1 MCGSNNPMKNFKIVN
16 IFTPNNLHKC
26 QSGEYILKTL
36 ICDNTFNCPTMDD
49 ELNCTKCDGL
59 NNEIWNITC
68 SVQLNNH
75 IQKYLN
81 EQIRKW
87 KFPYLNKNNRAN
99 KINGT
104 YFTCKDG
111 TNISQHLVLDLYPDC
126 PGTQAED
133 ELLNSTMIIRD
144 IIGNGHLFKE
154 HSSIPCVKGHP
165 KCYKKEKLCIYEL
178 DAMGHLKHR
187 RNGAHLGECDNHA
200 CNDSYKCPGYYCI
213 PFHYVCDGKRDCPYG
228 CDGLLQCI
236 KSNICV
242 YFTNICD
249 GVNDCQH
256 GDDEQLCDVKICPD
270 GCSCWLYIL

>member
-1 MCGSNNPMKNFKIVN
+1 MCKWNWWLAPTTHHLINTERDNCTVIPHTNMKYITWMSTSCSNKFRRYYICENSIDMCGSNNPMKNFKIVN
-16 IFTPNNLHKC
+16 IFTPNNLRKC

-144 IIGNGHLFKE
+144 IIGNGHLCKE

-165 KCYKKEKLCIYEL
+165 KCYKKEKLCIYE
-178 DAMGHLKHR
+178 
-187 RNGAHLGECDNHA
+187 
-200 CNDSYKCPGYYCI
+200 
-213 PFHYVCDGKRDCPYG
+213 
-228 CDGLLQCI
+228 
-236 KSNICV
+236 
-242 YFTNICD
+242 
-249 GVNDCQH
+249 
-256 GDDEQLCDVKICPD
+256 
-270 GCSCWLYIL
+270 